1 MAKDLDGHDPLEL
14 LMQEWALISTW
25 FWLLLLGAT
34 ACMFGPS
41 HLPILGCALMAAA
54 LGLPLLKI
62 GPTLVIVANELRKQ
76 AKSHEASGPS
86 DSEEESQAP
95 QFRR

>member
-1 MAKDLDGHDPLEL
+1 
-14 LMQEWALISTW
+14 MQEWALISTW

-34 ACMFGPS
+34 ACLFGPS
-41 HLPILGCALMAAA
+41 NVPLFGGALMAAA
-54 LGLPLLKI
+54 LGLPLLKL